1 MYEGDGLQPTTRL
14 ATAWRWGGVA
24 GLVAAASATL
34 GYQMAVHSIRVSGE
48 SSPGAVSV
56 PVQPASAAGVNLPA
70 LAALGA
76 SQQLGSVA
84 GEASVPA
91 TVGGSSGSKSLTWP
105 LWEFR
110 LQDPLPS
117 REQPLTPVPWRV
129 LGAALFDGR
138 WQAIVQRQGAA
149 SPEYYKTG
157 DKLPGGFVIQNI
169 TQEDMTLRAGR
180 REIVLAYIGSR

>member
-1 MYEGDGLQPTTRL
+1 MYGSTGVHRPVWL
-14 ATAWRWGGVA
+14 AALLGWGAAA
-24 GLVAAASATL
+24 GLVATASAVI
-34 GYQMAVHSIRVSGE
+34 GYQLAIQSIRIGSDLSVSNVQSAMPASSSSSARLASEMPTRPSEGQASGPAKASRDKPD
-48 SSPGAVSV
+48 SSP
-56 PVQPASAAGVNLPA
+56 
-70 LAALGA
+70 
-76 SQQLGSVA
+76 
-84 GEASVPA
+84 
-91 TVGGSSGSKSLTWP
+91 LTWP

-149 SPEYYKTG
+149 SPEYYKIG